1 MLLNLL
7 VLRARL
13 ASGESRGGHT
23 NTSFFSTG
31 VALGFSLGGQGSF
44 LIAWFLPRRDFAFA
58 QRFLPTALKEKLT
71 PCPQQR
77 AASSCTAA
85 GLSRGSHTRDS
96 PPADLRATG
105 LELPAPLG
113 PPSSSAWD
121 PSSHPHPVLGP
132 VASCRLGVRVPRE
145 YLWLDEELPWGPQPL
160 GCCVLL
166 CPPYRKAE
174 HF

>member
-23 NTSFFSTG
+23 NTGFFSTG

-77 AASSCTAA
+77 AASSCTTA
-85 GLSRGSHTRDS
+85 GLSHGSHTQDYPPHRPQGHGPGAAS
-96 PPADLRATG
+96 PTATPEQQRVG
-105 LELPAPLG
+105 PRL
-113 PPSSSAWD
+113 PPSPGAGACSELQARGAGAQGAS
-121 PSSHPHPVLGP
+121 
-132 VASCRLGVRVPRE
+132 VAG
-145 YLWLDEELPWGPQPL
+145 
-160 GCCVLL
+160 
-166 CPPYRKAE
+166 
-174 HF
+174 